1 MKHIKNSLSP
11 KLKAGRNATIDLHDG
26 DSILQGVL
34 ESAKWTLSRADH
46 LLRDIQDRISELKSL
61 EDAARK
67 TSASVSK
74 DHAVRWFAIV
84 LIRCSSKIYLRSSNS
99 KLVL

>member
-1 MKHIKNSLSP
+1 VKHIKNSLSP
-11 KLKAGRNATIDLHDG
+11 KLKAGKNPTIDLYDG
-26 DSILQGVL
+26 DSSLQESL

-67 TSASVSK
+67 TSAAVSK
-74 DHAVRWFAIV
+74 DHAVREFTVV
-84 LIRCSSKIYLRSSNS
+84 LTICSSKIYLRSSNS